1 MNKNYKN
8 RKHDDFEFNCGF
20 DPMRLFVK
28 GKHGHSLPFFH
39 LGNRRGN
46 SFFSRAHVDKGE
58 DAYTIRVEIPGVS
71 KGDIQLEITPDEL
84 WLNATN
90 DEFNKNYE
98 EHLFFHDSID
108 PDKVNAELKA
118 GILVINAPFANVK
131 PKKRVN
137 VE

>member
-1 MNKNYKN
+1 MNRQYKN
-8 RKHDDFEFNCGF
+8 RKHNDFEFNCGF
-20 DPMRLFVK
+20 DPMRIFVK
-28 GKHGHSLPFFH
+28 GKHGPQFPFFH
-39 LGNRRGN
+39 FGNRKGN

-58 DAYTIRVEIPGVS
+58 DAYTIRFEIPGVS

-84 WLNATN
+84 WLNAKN
-90 DEFNKNYE
+90 EEFNKNYE
-98 EHLFFHDSID
+98 EHIFFRDSID

-118 GILVINAPFANVK
+118 GILIVNAPFANVK

>member
-1 MNKNYKN
+1 MNRKYKN

-20 DPMRLFVK
+20 DPMRIFVK
-28 GKHGHSLPFFH
+28 GKHGPGLPFFH

-58 DAYTIRVEIPGVS
+58 DAYTISFEIPGVS
-71 KGDIQLEITPDEL
+71 KGDIQL
-84 WLNATN
+84 N

-108 PDKVNAELKA
+108 PEKVNAELKA
-118 GILVINAPFANVK
+118 GILVVNAPFANVK